1 MQPFIK
7 KYSQRSVNDNWSE
20 QGFAFVLAILG
31 IAVLLA
37 LGVLALNMS
46 GRDVLI
52 SSRVVGEKK
61 ALSACE
67 SGIHS
72 MMLNFNPENL
82 AGSQLADIQVDP
94 NTDPASCYTIA
105 LPGRPDGG
113 PGVIPLA
120 GYSIGG
126 GQMWGQ
132 TMYEVVVTGMNTDYK
147 SQVQVGVGMGY
158 GPIEFTTI
166 SR

>member
-7 KYSQRSVNDNWSE
+7 KYSQRKVNDEWSE
-20 QGFAFVLAILG
+20 QGFVFVLAILG
-31 IAVLLA
+31 IAMLLA
-37 LGVLALNMS
+37 LGTLALTMS
-46 GRDVLI
+46 GRDVTI

-72 MMLNFNPENL
+72 MMLNFNPVNL
-82 AGSQLADIQVDP
+82 AGSQTAEIQVNP
-94 NTDPASCYTIA
+94 AADPASCYIID

-132 TMYEVVVTGMNTDYK
+132 TMYEVVVTGMNTAYN
-147 SQVQVGVGMGY
+147 SRVQVGVGMGY
-158 GPIEFTTI
+158 GPVEFTTI

>member
-1 MQPFIK
+1 MQRFIK
-7 KYSQRSVNDNWSE
+7 KYFQRNVDDEWSE
-20 QGFAFVLAILG
+20 RGFVFVLAILG

-37 LGVLALNMS
+37 LGTLALTMS
-46 GRDVLI
+46 GRDVTI
-52 SSRVVGEKK
+52 CSRVVGEKK

-72 MMLNFNPENL
+72 MMLNFNPGNL
-82 AGSQLADIQVDP
+82 TGSEVTDVQVDP
-94 NTDPASCYTIA
+94 ATNPASRYTIG
-105 LPGRPDGG
+105 LPDRPGGG
-113 PGVIPLA
+113 PGVVPIA

-132 TMYEVVVTGMNTDYK
+132 TMYQVKVTGTNTAYK
-147 SQVQVGVGMGY
+147 SQVQTGLGLGY
-158 GPIEFTTI
+158 GPIEITTI

>member
-7 KYSQRSVNDNWSE
+7 KYSQRKVNDEWSE
-20 QGFAFVLAILG
+20 QGFVFVLAILG
-31 IAVLLA
+31 IAMLLA
-37 LGVLALNMS
+37 LGTLALTMS
-46 GRDVLI
+46 GRDVTI

-72 MMLNFNPENL
+72 MMLNFNPVNL
-82 AGSQLADIQVDP
+82 AGSQTAEIQVNP
-94 NTDPASCYTIA
+94 AADPASRYTID

-132 TMYEVVVTGMNTDYK
+132 TMYEVVVTGMNTAYN
-147 SQVQVGVGMGY
+147 SRVQVGVGMGY
-158 GPIEFTTI
+158 GPVEFTTI

>member
-1 MQPFIK
+1 MQRFIK
-7 KYSQRSVNDNWSE
+7 KYSQRNVNDDWSE
-20 QGFAFVLAILG
+20 RGFVLVLAILG

-46 GRDVLI
+46 GRDVMI

-72 MMLNFNPENL
+72 MMLNFDPADL

-94 NTDPASCYTIA
+94 ATDPASRYTIG
-105 LPGRPDGG
+105 LPGRPGGG

-132 TMYEVVVTGMNTDYK
+132 TVYEAVVTGMNTAYK
-147 SQVQVGVGMGY
+147 SRVQVGVGVGY
-158 GPIEFTTI
+158 GPVEFTTI

>member
-1 MQPFIK
+1 MQRFIK
-7 KYSQRSVNDNWSE
+7 KYSQRNVDDEWSE
-20 QGFAFVLAILG
+20 RGFVFVLAILG
-31 IAVLLA
+31 IALLLA
-37 LGVLALNMS
+37 LGTLALTMS
-46 GRDVLI
+46 GRDVTI

-72 MMLNFNPENL
+72 MMLTFNPGNL
-82 AGSQLADIQVDP
+82 AGSQTAGVQVDP
-94 NTDPASCYTIA
+94 ATDPASRYTIG
-105 LPGRPDGG
+105 LPDRPGGG

-132 TMYEVVVTGMNTDYK
+132 TMYEVVVTGMNTAYK
-147 SQVQVGVGMGY
+147 SRVQVGVGMGY
-158 GPIEFTTI
+158 GPIEITTI